1 MFTFPIRQ
9 QVMHNHNVHN
19 LCNFPGIHMRSG
31 QCMRTMSTMGQDM
44 AAGDTQVQSLNN
56 ISRAFKRNFTRQ
68 CAHNDIRAFF
78 CVVVKFSSTLA
89 QISAKVQWNE
99 NTVKFLH
106 TNIRIDS
113 SKFNDLNETKVKV
126 KLTKQ
131 LKLCKIFLSWKNII
145 LTLK

>member
-1 MFTFPIRQ
+1 
-9 QVMHNHNVHN
+9 
-19 LCNFPGIHMRSG
+19 
-31 QCMRTMSTMGQDM
+31 MRTTSTMGQDM
-44 AAGDTQVQSLNN
+44 AAGDTQVQSRNN

-68 CAHNDIRAFF
+68 CAHNDIRAFS
-78 CVVVKFSSTLA
+78 CVVVKFSSALA

-99 NTVKFLH
+99 NIVKFLH

-131 LKLCKIFLSWKNII
+131 LKIM
-145 LTLK
+145 